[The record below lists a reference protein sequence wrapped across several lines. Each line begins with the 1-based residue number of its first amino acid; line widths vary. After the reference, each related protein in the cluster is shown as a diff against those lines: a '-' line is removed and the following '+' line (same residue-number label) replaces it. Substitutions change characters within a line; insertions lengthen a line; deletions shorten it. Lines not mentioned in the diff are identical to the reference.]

1 MPVRVPIVRV
11 GLEAIYVR
19 GDALMTRIA
28 PSGGTDRL
36 GGDPH
41 AMRRAAHEFD
51 EQAERI
57 RSYGEAMSAEVH
69 QMWWKGPDADRFRS
83 DWEQVHLRASQKI
96 SGELRQ
102 LAACLRQE
110 AAKQAGASRA

>member
-1 MPVRVPIVRV
+1 MSLFDSASDAVT
-11 GLEAIYVR
+11 GAVR
-19 GDALMTRIA
+19 GAL
-28 PSGGTDRL
+28 DRL
-36 GGDPH
+36 GGDPS

-69 QMWWKGPDADRFRS
+69 QMWWKGSDADRFRS
-83 DWEQVHLRASQKI
+83 DWEQIHRRASQKI

-102 LAACLRQE
+102 LAAGLRQE
-110 AAKQAGASRA
+110 AAKQEGASRA

>member
-1 MPVRVPIVRV
+1 
-11 GLEAIYVR
+11 
-19 GDALMTRIA
+19 MTR
-28 PSGGTDRL
+28 GGQRAGLDRL
-36 GGDPH
+36 GGDPG

-69 QMWWKGPDADRFRS
+69 QMWWRGPDADRFRA
-83 DWEQVHLRASQKI
+83 DWDQIHRRASQRI
-96 SGELRQ
+96 ASELRR

-110 AAKQAGASRA
+110 AAKQEGVSR